1 MQAIVKSRPCA
12 GLDFVLDAPVPT
24 VGDGD
29 VLMKVA
35 ATSLCGVDRHVFDWD
50 AAGQAFVPQLP
61 RIPGHETSGTVVETG
76 AGVTSLRAGDRVALE
91 SHVVCGECVECR
103 TGSAHLCTRQ
113 TILGLSRDGAFA
125 QYVAVPATAC
135 FPLPDTVSFEHAA
148 LFEPA
153 GVAVHALQRADS
165 LTGKNV
171 LVSGCGPIGLF
182 LIELA
187 VLAGASQ
194 VIGVEINAGRRAI
207 AEKRGAIA
215 LDPTSVDVADEV
227 RRLTWRRQGVD
238 VAFEASGNA
247 RALVSALESVRVA
260 GEVVTVGHPG
270 DVTLDV
276 SRLINIRYVTLRGV
290 FGRRLWDTWE
300 TLSALVASGRLE
312 LGGFISDSIPLRELP
327 QAITGIGDAGKVLV
341 MPEHD

>member
-1 MQAIVKSRPCA
+1 
-12 GLDFVLDAPVPT
+12 
-24 VGDGD
+24 
-29 VLMKVA
+29 
-35 ATSLCGVDRHVFDWD
+35 
-50 AAGQAFVPQLP
+50 
-61 RIPGHETSGTVVETG
+61 
-76 AGVTSLRAGDRVALE
+76 VTSLRAGDRVALE

-165 LTGKNV
+165 LMGKNV

-207 AEKRGAIA
+207 AEKRGAIV
-215 LDPTSVDVADEV
+215 LDPTSVDVVDEV